1 MLPPTERLKLLS
13 PERATEVLLAEPE
26 GQWFDRKS
34 ARIKPRELAIPLISF
49 ANADGGVLAIGLHD
63 SKCEGIGDDR
73 RTLNGWLQAGREHAR
88 PAVPFSATELACI
101 NNAGIQDR
109 VLLLDIPASSRV
121 HATRKDDVY
130 RRVGDSDYKLQFD
143 ERTAFEYERGNVAY
157 ELQPLPPGLS
167 VELDRGALEAYAGRI
182 GHPEPERVLNAR
194 GLEGEDGS
202 LLSAGALLFGV
213 HPQNAYPQAHVRV
226 LRYRGTDA
234 RTGASQN
241 LARDARCE
249 GRLPEQIERAKS
261 VVAEEIP
268 AMRALGPDGRFEW
281 IPIVPEDAWLEA
293 LVNAVVHRAY
303 SDSGDHIRVSIF
315 DDRVEVVNPGMFPGG
330 APPAD
335 LRGVRRF
342 PRNPRIAR
350 VMAELAYG
358 QDLGEGLRRMVEIM
372 ELSGRPAPSVHPT
385 PGGVRVTLRGPT
397 AESEKLQEMSE
408 LAQTLYEM
416 IGGAGRLRTGEIAAM
431 AGIVRPTALRHLNAL
446 ADAGLVRRV
455 AKSRN
460 DPHAHWVI
468 RRA

>member
-1 MLPPTERLKLLS
+1 MLPPADQLKQL
-13 PERATEVLLAEPE
+13 PPDQATAMLLAEPE

-34 ARIKPRELAIPLISF
+34 ARIKPRDLAIPLISF
-49 ANADGGVLAIGLHD
+49 ANADGGMLAIGLHD
-63 SKCEGIGDDR
+63 GKCEGIGNDSR
-73 RTLNGWLQAGREHAR
+73 ALNGWLQTGREHAR
-88 PAVPFSATELACI
+88 PAVPFSATEAACI
-101 NNAGIQDR
+101 NDAGARDR
-109 VLLLDIPASSRV
+109 VLLIEIPPSSRV
-121 HATRKDDVY
+121 HATRKDEVY

-143 ERTAFEYERGNVAY
+143 ERTAFEYERGNIAY

-167 VELDRGALEAYAGRI
+167 VALDRGALEAYAERI

-194 GLEGEDGS
+194 GLEDEGGA

-241 LARDARCE
+241 LARDVRCE
-249 GRLPEQIERAKS
+249 GRLPEQIEQAKG
-261 VVAEEIP
+261 VMIEEVP
-268 AMRALGPDGRFEW
+268 TMRALGRDGRFAW
-281 IPIVPEDAWLEA
+281 TPIIPEDAWLEA

-350 VMAELAYG
+350 VMAELEYG

-372 ELSGRPAPSVHPT
+372 ELSDRPAPSVHPT

-397 AESEKLQEMSE
+397 AESEKLREMPE
-408 LAQTLYEM
+408 LARAIYEM
-416 IGGAGRLRTGEIAAM
+416 IGGAGQLRTGEIAAM
-431 AGIVRPTALRHLNAL
+431 AGIVRPTALRHLNVL

-468 RRA
+468 RRT